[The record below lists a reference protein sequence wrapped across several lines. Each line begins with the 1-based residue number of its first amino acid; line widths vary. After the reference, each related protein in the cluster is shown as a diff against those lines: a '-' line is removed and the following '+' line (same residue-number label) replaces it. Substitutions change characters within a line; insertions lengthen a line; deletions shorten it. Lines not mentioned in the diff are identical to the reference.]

1 VTPRLIEPHILMAD
15 TGSGGGQNFEQTVRN
30 PVGLE
35 RYADT
40 LTVSQRQL
48 LKAKHGRYARV
59 WGFEAKRGPSV
70 TAAAELKPG
79 DQAWFH
85 HAGYIHTG
93 QAVL

>member
-1 VTPRLIEPHILMAD
+1 MAD

-30 PVGLE
+30 PVDLE

-48 LKAKHGRYARV
+48 LKAMRGRYARV
-59 WGFEAKRGPSV
+59 WGFEAKRGTSV